1 LMELSPSSSTPN
13 VLVALPL
20 DVRNACVFL
29 GSPDSGW
36 YTMDRRPALAGPP
49 VARRHWLAGRPAN
62 WSAIS
67 AAVRTVHT
75 CIMRDV
81 ICEWA
86 SAASAGAKLI
96 TE

>member
-1 LMELSPSSSTPN
+1 VAVDGLAKVERLGAEGEREREPSLMELSPSSSLPN

-49 VARRHWLAGRPAN
+49 VARRHWLPGRPAN
-62 WSAIS
+62 
-67 AAVRTVHT
+67 
-75 CIMRDV
+75 
-81 ICEWA
+81 
-86 SAASAGAKLI
+86 
-96 TE
+96 